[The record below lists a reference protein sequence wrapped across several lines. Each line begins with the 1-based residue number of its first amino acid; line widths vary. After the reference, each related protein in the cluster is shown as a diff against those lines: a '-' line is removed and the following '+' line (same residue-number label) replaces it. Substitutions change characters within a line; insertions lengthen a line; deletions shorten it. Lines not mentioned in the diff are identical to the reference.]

1 MRHPSYLGLLMV
13 FLAIGIHS
21 RNWVGFVVAIVP
33 PTAALIYRIQ
43 VEEKTLK
50 EAFGEE
56 YVEYSKVTKRLV
68 PGVY

>member
-1 MRHPSYLGLLMV
+1 M
-13 FLAIGIHS
+13 
-21 RNWVGFVVAIVP
+21 AIVP

-43 VEEKTLK
+43 VEEKALK

-68 PGVY
+68 AGSVLIAAIASARKAIGSLER